1 MMQKK
6 EMMQFFESDLDP
18 RLCMIED
25 MIERGEVYQ
34 AYSSNYTKPQRGVQ
48 SKRIGDADLIKA
60 VSSDRTWKEIASEL
74 GVTISAVR
82 FKCDQLGIKQEKMH
96 RHSKAKDKPKLKKIS
111 KDEILKALDKAQSF
125 AVLRECLISV
135 GIA

>member
-60 VSSDRTWKEIASEL
+60 VSSDRTWKEIAYEL

-82 FKCDQLGIKQEKMH
+82 FKCDQLGIKKGKLH
-96 RHSKAKDKPKLKKIS
+96 RFTK
-111 KDEILKALDKAQSF
+111 
-125 AVLRECLISV
+125 R
-135 GIA
+135 